1 MQGVDL
7 LTIPSSLNDNRVLE
21 LVGWAEKWQLKEV
34 GAVLHFI
41 ENVIR
46 RRPTPKVIC
55 ATGVPSDSK
64 RTSISG
70 GEEKGPG
77 AAGM

>member
-7 LTIPSSLNDNRVLE
+7 LTILSSLNDNRVLE
-21 LVGWAEKWQLKEV
+21 LVGWAEKWRLKEV
-34 GAVLHFI
+34 GALHFI
-41 ENVIR
+41 ENEIR
-46 RRPTPKVIC
+46 RKLTPKVIC

-64 RTSISG
+64 RTLISG
-70 GEEKGPG
+70 EEEKGPG